1 MQTITQHRTEEETTA
16 ILSGMDK
23 AMKTYIE
30 NLNKI
35 APRCH
40 MTTMFLDG
48 WSDEQWWE
56 CRHCGHTK
64 SA

>member
-1 MQTITQHRTEEETTA
+1 METPREYTTEETNA
-16 ILSGMDK
+16 IFAGMDE
-23 AMKTYIE
+23 AMIE
-30 NLNKI
+30 HIAYLEKI

-40 MTTMFLDG
+40 MTPMQLDG
-48 WSDEQWWE
+48 CSDEQWWE